1 MSTNHSHFICIGGCK
16 GVSGM
21 AGVCEDVECADFGQP
36 LDACDCHD
44 GKHYGAHDDFSDEKE
59 SDD

>member
-1 MSTNHSHFICIGGCK
+1 
-16 GVSGM
+16 M